1 MKPIYLATLHLA
13 TLHLATVLSI
23 SLLTPLAQ
31 AKEPP
36 RVLMDGFPPTSESQ
50 VTFKNYRDYP
60 YNQWSFHN
68 MGAVFNTLM
77 VPREGAIQTLNDKPS
92 PELGQLTL
100 ADGDGKQRNVEQILA
115 EEETDAFVVLQ
126 GNNLL
131 FERYFNGMTRYDQH
145 IWFSATKSLTTTALG
160 ILVEQG
166 KMDLDASPVKYIPE
180 LKGSGFERVTIQ
192 QVLNHSTA
200 IDFKENYTDPNS
212 DFFVH
217 YAPAMNM
224 VFAPGARDI
233 QPGDTD
239 IYGIYDFLAHFIKP
253 DPALRPGE
261 AFDYNSANADLAGW
275 LISRVSG
282 MPYHQFIQ
290 QHIWSKLGAENDA
303 FIAADRALMAVAT
316 GGMNTTARDAARFGR
331 MILNRGQVNGKQ
343 IVPTDWVD
351 ASLAISDKDKRK
363 MKANSKYQ
371 DNSWIAYKN
380 MWWIIDET
388 QGEYAAVGVHG
399 QVIYINRAAD
409 VVIAYFSSQPTASA
423 ARNPQFQSK
432 LFAARA
438 IARHLQGSVHTA
450 RVK

>member
-1 MKPIYLATLHLA
+1 MKPIYLATLHL
-13 TLHLATVLSI
+13 TTVLSA

-36 RVLMDGFPPTSESQ
+36 KILMDGFPPTTESQ

-68 MGAVFNTLM
+68 MGAIFNTLM
-77 VPREGAIQTLNDKPS
+77 VPREGAIQALNDKPS
-92 PELGQLTL
+92 SKLGQLTL
-100 ADGDGKQRNVEQILA
+100 TDGYGKQRQVDQILA
-115 EEETDAFVVLQ
+115 EEETDAFVVLK
-126 GNNLL
+126 GDDVLL
-131 FERYFNGMTRYDQH
+131 ERYFNGMSRYDQH

-160 ILVEQG
+160 LLVDQG
-166 KMDLDASPVKYIPE
+166 KIDLTASPVKYIPE

-200 IDFKENYTDPNS
+200 INFKENYTDPNS

-224 VFAPGARDI
+224 AFAPGARDI
-233 QPGDTD
+233 QPGDTE
-239 IYGIYDFLAHFIKP
+239 IYGIYNFLARFIKP
-253 DPALRPGE
+253 DPSLKPDA

-290 QHIWSKLGAENDA
+290 QNIWSKLGAENDA
-303 FIAADRALMAVAT
+303 FMAADRAFMAIAT

-331 MILNRGQVNGKQ
+331 MILNRGQVNNQQ
-343 IVPTDWVD
+343 IVPADWVD

-371 DNSWIAYKN
+371 DNSWVAYKN

-432 LFAARA
+432 LFAAQA
-438 IARHLQGSVHTA
+438 IARHLQGQASTA
-450 RVK
+450 SAK